1 MDYFAIASS
10 GTYPAPTPTMTQRAA
25 YAVSYG
31 LLSLLSTPTGTNT
44 AGRMFQFLRIIYMA
58 IKNKMRKR

>member
-1 MDYFAIASS
+1 MEFFAIASL
-10 GTYPAPTPTMTQRAA
+10 GTYPTPTPTMTQRAA

-31 LLSLLSTPTGTNT
+31 LLSLSSTPTGTNT

-58 IKNKMRKR
+58 IKKKTRKR